1 MLQRSLALCER
12 RLVSAARHGVP
23 PSRTTHVLETAADG
37 DPRPELQH
45 RHLHRVP
52 ARRTSWVDDHS
63 TRHLNRAIRRAV
75 RTLRTSAVATGP
87 EKISPAP
94 KAVISPPLLVPRV
107 HWLLGRTPSHIYTQL
122 TLLTS
127 LYSVQQFGAGAVAA
141 CAPALLT
148 GLGMPESLGFVVA
161 LPSFAGLLFNLPG
174 GILIDRAGK
183 KKPLI
188 VSTYVQGVSCM
199 TMAASHGLLLLVP
212 SRFGMGVSFS
222 IWSTAM
228 DAYQGDIVN
237 RCDPHFKGRALGIV
251 AMTSNLAY
259 AVGPL
264 AGGWLA
270 DATPFGVT
278 APLLFVGASTLLTVP
293 MINVIMEETP
303 SELLRPI
310 RPVPKTVS
318 IPLRPLRL
326 SWLQKKMREDP
337 TFVLSPRSELPDEAF
352 ISKDELREIE
362 RIAKIKAQ
370 GSLLDPL
377 PAASV
382 EDFKELLRDPN
393 QQAIFMTQVR
403 ALDDL

>member
-1 MLQRSLALCER
+1 MFQRSLALCER

-23 PSRTTHVLETAADG
+23 PSRTAHVLETAADG

-52 ARRTSWVDDHS
+52 ARCTSWVDDHS

-75 RTLRTSAVATGP
+75 RTLRTSAVTTGP

-212 SRFGMGVSFS
+212 SRFGMGVRYVRTRPEAPRPPPNLLHACAHHDALP
-222 IWSTAM
+222 STAS
-228 DAYQGDIVN
+228 
-237 RCDPHFKGRALGIV
+237 PSGRLRW
-251 AMTSNLAY
+251 THTK
-259 AVGPL
+259 
-264 AGGWLA
+264 
-270 DATPFGVT
+270 AT
-278 APLLFVGASTLLTVP
+278 L
-293 MINVIMEETP
+293 
-303 SELLRPI
+303 
-310 RPVPKTVS
+310 
-318 IPLRPLRL
+318 
-326 SWLQKKMREDP
+326 
-337 TFVLSPRSELPDEAF
+337 
-352 ISKDELREIE
+352 
-362 RIAKIKAQ
+362 
-370 GSLLDPL
+370 
-377 PAASV
+377 
-382 EDFKELLRDPN
+382 
-393 QQAIFMTQVR
+393 
-403 ALDDL
+403 